1 MAGIDRKE
9 SQIMKTSSELRSLVE
24 RRAWDKEIVVWLGS
38 MDSLLSAIPAGSADT
53 KQLDLL
59 DLVSDKDVPDEE
71 ARAQFRRALDSQ
83 LKLLKPPPGQHRILI
98 VTSTSLLAHFNT
110 GLAGFFNWFCTDHSM
125 VILHLDGKPEK
136 LSLPAEFEF
145 RADALLDYLAQPDYA
160 KAIYR

>member
-9 SQIMKTSSELRSLVE
+9 SQIVKTSSELRSLAE

-59 DLVSDKDVPDEE
+59 DLVSDEDVPDEE
-71 ARAQFRRALDSQ
+71 VRAQFRRALDLQ
-83 LKLLKPPPGQHRILI
+83 LKSLKPLPGERRILI

-110 GLAGFFNWFCTDHSM
+110 GLAGFFDWFCTDRSM

-145 RADALLDYLAQPDYA
+145 RADALLDYLVQPDHA
-160 KAIYR
+160 KAIYA